1 MRAVDTILI
10 LLVLVSAVAGYRQG
24 LLFGALSLAG
34 FCAGAL
40 LGVQAGLLVAGPFTG
55 AWRVVVSL
63 AAILVPAVLGQLLA
77 ARVGLRWRDAVRTH
91 RLRRLDEAGGAVMSA
106 LAVLLL
112 AALVV
117 VPVRASSPAWLDREL
132 RGSALLAGAGE
143 LLPAPARALSAD
155 LARALDDDGLPAVFH
170 GLSRISAEQVDAPD
184 PGLAAASVVAA
195 ARSSVVKIRAVPDPG
210 PHCARGT
217 VGSGFVY
224 ARERVMTNAHVVSGA
239 REVRVRAGRDE
250 LDATVVAF
258 DPDRDVAVLRVPG
271 LAAPV
276 LRFADEPARTGADA
290 VVLGFP
296 LDGPYD
302 AQPARIRSVGR
313 VEGPDIYGAGAV
325 DREMYAVRTLV
336 RGGNSGG
343 PLVAPGGQVLGVVFA
358 VADEDPGTGFALT
371 AAEISRV
378 AELGAARAQPV
389 GTGPCRTR

>member
-1 MRAVDTILI
+1 MRAVDSILI
-10 LLVLVSAVAGYRQG
+10 VLVLVSAVAGYRQG

-34 FCAGAL
+34 FSAGAL
-40 LGVQAGLLVAGPFTG
+40 LGVQAGPLVAGPFTG
-55 AWRVVVSL
+55 VPRVVVSL
-63 AAILVPAVLGQLLA
+63 VTILVPAVLGQFLA
-77 ARVGLRWRDAVRTH
+77 ARCGLRLRDAVRGH
-91 RLRRLDEAGGAVMSA
+91 PLRRLDEAGGAVISA
-106 LAVLLL
+106 LAMLVL

-117 VPVRASSPAWLDREL
+117 VPLRASSPAWLDREL
-132 RGSALLAGAGE
+132 RGSALLAGVGE
-143 LLPAPARALSAD
+143 LLPGPARALSAD
-155 LARALDDDGLPAVFH
+155 LARALDADGLPAVFH
-170 GLSRISAEQVDAPD
+170 GLSRISAEQVDVPD
-184 PGLAAASVVAA
+184 PGLAGASIVAA
-195 ARSSVVKIRAVPDPG
+195 ARSSVVKVRATPGGG

-239 REVRVRAGRDE
+239 REVRVRNGRAE

-258 DPDRDVAVLRVPG
+258 DPDRDVAVLHVPG
-271 LAAPV
+271 LTSPI
-276 LRFADEPARTGADA
+276 LRFADKPVRSGADA

-325 DREMYAVRTLV
+325 DREMYAVRTVV

-371 AAEISRV
+371 AAEISHV
-378 AELGAARAQPV
+378 AELGAVRAQPV
-389 GTGPCRTR
+389 DTGPCRPR